1 MLGVERLKSA
11 SCMWLMYMSDV
22 AFESLTPAEWF
33 RRNKEIAGFSSP
45 SRAMYQT
52 VRELVENALDA
63 TENHGILPTV
73 KVAIRY
79 VDEDKDIYS
88 IYVEDNGLGI
98 PEEEIPNVFGQ
109 IFYSSKYRIKQHR
122 GIFGLGAKMVV
133 LYAQSTTGMP
143 VKVTS
148 SMRGSQYVYTYEI
161 SIDTVRNR
169 PVIHSHTRVENKYG
183 WHGTAVKVTLEGN
196 WQYAKSRV
204 EEYLVRTAMI
214 TPYADI
220 ILIEPSGDVLRF
232 NRTTTLL
239 PKPPVEGL
247 PHPSS
252 IDLETLRH
260 LISRNSDIPLVD
272 FLKENFDGVGD
283 ETVKE
288 FLKTVG
294 IRASKHVKRLSEA
307 ELRMLAEKMRQFT
320 GWRRPR
326 ADWLSPIGEKIL
338 ASGILNVLKPE
349 AVFVTTRK
357 PASYSGHPF
366 IVEAAIAWGGSLM
379 PMDRPL
385 LYRYANKVPLL
396 QDEGSDVIRHVI
408 DEVDWSQY
416 KVKFPAPIAVVVHV
430 CSTKVPYA
438 SAGKEAIADVP
449 EVEKEVRLAVRE
461 AARKLKVYLARKEK
475 EQELLTKYAILKLYT
490 EEVSAALSFVS
501 NVDNGLIKTKL
512 EDLVKRK
519 LGLDIRAGPP
529 AIAST
534 ADTTQPQ
541 TT

>member
-1 MLGVERLKSA
+1 
-11 SCMWLMYMSDV
+11 MWCMYMSDV

-52 VRELVENALDA
+52 VRELIENALDA
-63 TENHGILPTV
+63 TENHGILPSV
-73 KVAIRY
+73 KAAIRY
-79 VDEDKDIYS
+79 IDKDKDIYS
-88 IYVEDNGLGI
+88 IYVEDNGIGI

-133 LYAQSTTGMP
+133 LYAQSTSGMP
-143 VKVTS
+143 VRVTS
-148 SMRGSQYVYTYEI
+148 SMKGSQYIYTYEI
-161 SIDTVRNR
+161 SIDTVKNK
-169 PVIHSHTRVENKYG
+169 PVIHSHVRVENKYG
-183 WHGTAVKVTLEGN
+183 WHGTAVKVVLEGN
-196 WQYAKSRV
+196 WQYAKSRI
-204 EEYLVRTAMI
+204 EEYFTRTAMI
-214 TPYADI
+214 TPYAEI
-220 ILIEPSGDVLRF
+220 ILIEPNNEVIRF
-232 NRTTTLL
+232 NRITTIM
-239 PKPPVEGL
+239 PKPPMEGL

-252 IDLETLRH
+252 IDLESLKQ
-260 LISRNSDIPLVD
+260 LINRNSDIPLID
-272 FLKENFDGVGD
+272 FLRENFDGIGD

-288 FLKTVG
+288 FLKTVN
-294 IRASKHVKRLSEA
+294 IRASKHVKRLSET
-307 ELRMLAEKMRQFT
+307 ELRMLAEKMRQFN

-338 ASGILNVLKPE
+338 ANGILHVLKPE

-366 IVEAAIAWGGSLM
+366 IVEAAIAWGGSIM
-379 PMDRPL
+379 PLDKPI

-416 KVKFPAPIAVVVHV
+416 RVKFPAPLAVVVHV
-430 CSTKVPYA
+430 CSTKIPYA

-449 EVEKEVRLAVRE
+449 EIEKEVRLAVRE
-461 AARKLKVYLARKEK
+461 VARKLKVYLARKER
-475 EQELLTKYAILKLYT
+475 EHELLTKYAILRLYT
-490 EEVSAALSFVS
+490 DEVSSALSFAS
-501 NVDNGLIKTKL
+501 GVDEGVIKGKL
-512 EDLVKRK
+512 EELIKRK

-529 AIAST
+529 TITEGEVSNVVVT
-534 ADTTQPQ
+534 
-541 TT
+541 